1 MRTAFRYSRRN
12 TRPPYIFLL
21 PLFFAPFF
29 LCSCGKKPPVIH
41 SVNPRIGTPGDVL
54 TISGEYFGGERNES
68 YVTIAGTAPTGSS
81 YIAWRDDAVSL
92 RIPESGD
99 SGLVYVHVRG
109 RKSNGVL
116 FSNQAVMPKPVQGS
130 GASAGPRIVSVHP
143 QSGAPGSLL
152 TISGSGFGGSRE
164 DGGVYFTWDGESGP
178 RPEERQTEMVE
189 VSEPDFGYEYWSDQE
204 IRVRVPDGA
213 ASGNIQVKTARQLSR
228 PLYFEVSGN
237 TGTKTYRDKRSYT
250 ISYSVDIQVDE
261 ANNPN
266 TLYLWVPRPVRSAS
280 QRGVELLSRSGEPFM
295 ENHRG
300 TDLFRFS
307 DLTPKTGI
315 TVTHE
320 YRVDVYAQETGV
332 RHEAVRQDRES
343 PVTAQY
349 TLPSPLVPSGN
360 AAVKARAAA
369 ITGRERNPYLNARA
383 IYNWI
388 TREIKTGTAVRRSV
402 PEALESGTADPYTA
416 ALLFCS
422 LGRAAGIPSLPV
434 AGILV
439 NRNRLAARHYWAEFW
454 IDGIGW
460 IPVDPALG
468 SGAAPGGFNLRS
480 DHASWYFGNLDNQ
493 RIAFSRAET
502 VLSPMAPRSRTSAR
516 TRDYALQNLWEEA
529 AGGLE
534 SYSSFWGD
542 ITITGI
548 YAQ

>member
-1 MRTAFRYSRRN
+1 MRVSVRCFTRN
-12 TRPPYIFLL
+12 IPPYVLP
-21 PLFFAPFF
+21 PLFFALFF
-29 LCSCGKKPPVIH
+29 LYSCGRKPPVIH
-41 SVNPRIGTPGDVL
+41 SIDPRIGTPGGVL
-54 TISGEYFGGERNES
+54 TISGEHFGGERDES
-68 YVTIAGTAPTGSS
+68 YVTIAGAAPTGSS
-81 YIAWRDDAVSL
+81 YISWRDDEVSL
-92 RIPESGD
+92 RVPESGD
-99 SGLVYVHVRG
+99 SGLVYVYVRG
-109 RKSNGVL
+109 GKSNGVL
-116 FSNQAVMPKPVQGS
+116 FSNQAVIPRQVQGG
-130 GASAGPRIVSVHP
+130 GASLGPRIVSVHP
-143 QSGAPGSLL
+143 QSGAAGSLL

-164 DGGVYFTWDGESGP
+164 EGGVYFTWDSESGLP
-178 RPEERQTEMVE
+178 AEAREAEMVE
-189 VSEPDFGYEYWSDQE
+189 VSESDFGYEYWSDQE

-213 ASGNIQVKTARQLSR
+213 ASGNMQVQTARRLSR

-250 ISYSVDIQVDE
+250 ISCSVDIQVDQ

-266 TLYLWVPRPVRSAS
+266 TLYLWVPRPARSAS
-280 QRGVELLSRSGEPFM
+280 QRGVELLSRSGDPFM

-307 DLTPKTGI
+307 DLAPATGV

-320 YRVDVYAQETGV
+320 YRVDVYAQETSV
-332 RHEAVRQDRES
+332 RQEAVRQARES

-349 TLPSPLVPSGN
+349 TLPSPLVPSEN

-383 IYNWI
+383 VYNWI
-388 TREIKTGTAVRRSV
+388 TKEIKTDTAVRRNV

-422 LGRAAGIPSLPV
+422 LARAAGIPALPV
-434 AGILV
+434 AGVLV
-439 NRNRLAARHYWAEFW
+439 NRNRLASRHYWAEFW
-454 IDGIGW
+454 IEGTGW

-468 SGAAPGGFNLRS
+468 SGAAPDGFNLRS
-480 DHASWYFGNLDNQ
+480 DHASWYFGSLDNQ
-493 RIAFSRAET
+493 RIAFSRGET
-502 VLSPMAPRSRTSAR
+502 VLSPMAPGSRTTAR

-529 AGGLE
+529 VGGLE

-542 ITITGI
+542 VTITGI